1 MITRKIKLI
10 FLFYL
15 LINLFNT
22 LYASDKQ
29 NIINK
34 LKKINNIEFN
44 FKQTIN
50 EKTEEGNCTIKY
62 PKKIFC
68 LYKNK
73 AKKIMVSN
81 GKSLAIKNQN
91 NNQYYLYPLKKTPL
105 ELVLDKEFIIE
116 SIKNIR
122 GRDIDNKYINFTLI
136 KDNNK
141 INFFFDKKDFN
152 LIGWQTEDIYQNL
165 VITYIYEIKINQN
178 IEENIFKLPKRN

>member
-1 MITRKIKLI
+1 
-10 FLFYL
+10 
-15 LINLFNT
+15 
-22 LYASDKQ
+22 
-29 NIINK
+29 
-34 LKKINNIEFN
+34 
-44 FKQTIN
+44 
-50 EKTEEGNCTIKY
+50 
-62 PKKIFC
+62 
-68 LYKNK
+68 
-73 AKKIMVSN
+73 MVSN

-165 VITYIYEIKINQN
+165 VVTYIFNLKKNSKVDKK
-178 IEENIFKLPKRN
+178 IFKLPKAH

>member
-1 MITRKIKLI
+1 MLQRIILI
-10 FLFYL
+10 FFFILSFIKPLYSSNKDKIINN
-15 LINLFNT
+15 LIN
-22 LYASDKQ
+22 
-29 NIINK
+29 
-34 LKKINNIEFN
+34 INNIAFN
-44 FKQTIN
+44 FKQTID
-50 EKTEEGNCTIKY
+50 EKTEKGNCIIEY